1 MDYVKNLG
9 KMLYCSGVDMPAMRF
24 ATQTLIYAA
33 GFGLGAALIF
43 LQVSL
48 SLSSLVFAVVFL
60 GVIFS
65 IYTILLL
72 TANSRIALAEDA
84 LPDFLSL
91 MSSNIRSGLTP
102 DRALSLS
109 ARKEFGP
116 LTKEIN
122 IATKLVIGG
131 RSFEDAFE
139 MVGTNLG
146 SSIITKA
153 VRLIVEGSRAGGN
166 LSELLDSTTTDIRR
180 FNALRNEVSSN
191 VMLYRFFLFTAA
203 ALGAP
208 FLFATANFVISLVHG
223 LQSMAKIDVVQTSMG
238 GQIFPILEKM
248 STNSVI
254 SPDVIFYFS
263 LGAMFLSTLFAAL
276 AGGVISTGRASDDLK
291 YFPVLLIL
299 ALVIFM
305 GTRFVLEQ
313 LFATMFFAVP
323 S

>member
-1 MDYVKNLG
+1 MDHIKNLG
-9 KMLYCSGVDMPAMRF
+9 KMLYCAGVEMPAMRF
-24 ATQTLIYAA
+24 AMQTLVYAV
-33 GFGLGAALIF
+33 GFGLAAALVF

-48 SLSSLVFAVVFL
+48 SLSSLIFAIVFSA
-60 GVIFS
+60 VIFS
-65 IYTILLL
+65 IYVILLL

-109 ARKEFGP
+109 ARREFGP

-131 RSFEDAFE
+131 RSFDDAFE
-139 MVGTNLG
+139 TVGVNLG

-166 LSELLDSTTTDIRR
+166 LSELLDNTSSDIRR

-191 VMLYRFFLFTAA
+191 VMIYRFFLFTAS

-223 LQSMAKIDVVQTSMG
+223 LQSMAKIDGIQTSLG
-238 GQIFPILEKM
+238 GQVFPILEKM

-254 SPDVIFYFS
+254 SPDIIFYFS

-276 AGGVISTGRASDDLK
+276 AGGVISTGKASDDLK
-291 YFPVLLIL
+291 YFPVLLII
-299 ALVIFM
+299 ALVVFM
-305 GTRFVLEQ
+305 GTKFLLEQ
-313 LFATMFFAVP
+313 LFATMFFVVP